1 MRPGVA
7 ARARGQQGRHVRSRD
22 FGPAIPMSPYPP
34 DVTSSVREERS
45 RAAPITPDPIP
56 PAPAPRWGKLP
67 GSTNRGAV
75 DVDFEVV
82 VEVSVA
88 HEGAELEDGFGAVQA
103 PPGAGGTLGIAGHCP
118 AIADTQGGMRMY
130 EPNYRPNYDD
140 ATRDNTERL
149 ERQERQQSE
158 GGLAE
163 DEDSAEREIAEHD
176 RRSGS

>member
-1 MRPGVA
+1 MHEGYDEA
-7 ARARGQQGRHVRSRD
+7 AGAYSSLRCGQL
-22 FGPAIPMSPYPP
+22 
-34 DVTSSVREERS
+34 
-45 RAAPITPDPIP
+45 AA
-56 PAPAPRWGKLP
+56 
-67 GSTNRGAV
+67 
-75 DVDFEVV
+75 
-82 VEVSVA
+82 SVA
-88 HEGAELEDGFGAVQA
+88 HEGAEPEDGFGAAQA

-118 AIADTQGGMRMY
+118 AIADMQGGMRMY

-176 RRSGS
+176 REERELASRPLEDNEAHAAGQICARCGAVVTASQDVRRRADGRWVHEVCPPTTAHDIGR